1 MIQEEL
7 RLNDSIKIGL
17 ITVFCDM
24 HVGPCIVSGLSH
36 SGQLWCQLGVGGWVA
51 SDCIATNVFF
61 FSSDTANSFSLNP

>member
-36 SGQLWCQLGVGGWVA
+36 GGQLC
-51 SDCIATNVFF
+51 
-61 FSSDTANSFSLNP
+61 